1 MCTSR
6 ESWFGRTINLPS
18 DGGSRL
24 WPGVEF
30 VRIDVA
36 DLVHTMN
43 TTSLCCL
50 LIALFSAAPA
60 IAENG
65 GGIRWSITP
74 YIWASETKFDL
85 KADGTPIDSDTITF
99 SDLVDVTDASFQ
111 IVVEGGRSTGNWSA
125 FVDVTYLETS
135 DKVSTGPV
143 QIKTDAEQLYVD
155 AAIAYWPAGQAVGL
169 NLFGGVRYTS
179 LDDRF
184 KFSIPAIGVPLGTLK
199 NDRSFTDLLLG
210 GRYRFDFN
218 GSGRFKLV
226 PTTRS
231 AIQMASSRC
240 RRSCDTPLAK
250 IGNTAFC
257 LDTGTRKPNSKL
269 EVWRRTT
276 NTKDPLRVSTSGSE
290 GTLLSFV
297 SQTRRKP
304 DVRFISES
312 MVFSRSGGS

>member
-1 MCTSR
+1 
-6 ESWFGRTINLPS
+6 
-18 DGGSRL
+18 
-24 WPGVEF
+24 
-30 VRIDVA
+30 
-36 DLVHTMN
+36 MN

-65 GGIRWSITP
+65 GGISWSITP

-85 KADGTPIDSDTITF
+85 KADGTPIDSDTISF

-125 FVDVTYLETS
+125 FVDLTYLETS

-218 GSGRFKLV
+218 EFWAL
-226 PTTRS
+226 
-231 AIQMASSRC
+231 
-240 RRSCDTPLAK
+240 
-250 IGNTAFC
+250 
-257 LDTGTRKPNSKL
+257 
-269 EVWRRTT
+269 
-276 NTKDPLRVSTSGSE
+276 
-290 GTLLSFV
+290 
-297 SQTRRKP
+297 QTRA
-304 DVRFISES
+304 DYAFGDSDGIFQVQAFVRYAVGKDRQHGVLFGYRYKEAE
-312 MVFSRSGGS
+312 FEAGGLEEDYEYKGPVAGFNFRF